1 MFFIGVF
8 ALFLSSLILRKQ
20 LIFTTV
26 KHEGPRVVFLL
37 ETRLELKNVEPLRQ
51 KLGMHVAAGVDRTGT
66 SGGLALMWKDG
77 WQVSIQSSSI
87 AHIDATIRFRGS
99 NDWHFTG
106 FYENPETSKKEDS
119 WTLLRR
125 LQRFDNQPWLV
136 VGDWRVIGIKWT
148 DFDKL

>member
-1 MFFIGVF
+1 
-8 ALFLSSLILRKQ
+8 
-20 LIFTTV
+20 
-26 KHEGPRVVFLL
+26 
-37 ETRLELKNVEPLRQ
+37 
-51 KLGMHVAAGVDRTGT
+51 
-66 SGGLALMWKDG
+66 MWKDG

-106 FYENPETSKKEDS
+106 FYGNPETSKREDS

-136 VGDWRVIGIKWT
+136 VGDFNELLVASEKSRRLARHWYQMDR
-148 DFDKL
+148 F